1 MEDVELDTAHFLT
14 AGVAV
19 SAVAG
24 AAAWLVYLVGEAI
37 TTGEIGIPEHQGARA
52 STVLTVGS
60 IFRTGF
66 VAGLVATAALWL
78 LIVLVPTPTR
88 FFGWLGVLVTLA
100 ATVLPL
106 TYHITTASKFWLAA
120 INLVTGLVIV
130 SLLIGIVPKVTKPRA
145 HASSV

>member
-60 IFRTGF
+60 IS
-66 VAGLVATAALWL
+66 A
-78 LIVLVPTPTR
+78 P
-88 FFGWLGVLVTLA
+88 
-100 ATVLPL
+100 
-106 TYHITTASKFWLAA
+106 
-120 INLVTGLVIV
+120 
-130 SLLIGIVPKVTKPRA
+130 
-145 HASSV
+145 ASSPASWRPPCFGCSSCSFRRRLGSSVGSACS